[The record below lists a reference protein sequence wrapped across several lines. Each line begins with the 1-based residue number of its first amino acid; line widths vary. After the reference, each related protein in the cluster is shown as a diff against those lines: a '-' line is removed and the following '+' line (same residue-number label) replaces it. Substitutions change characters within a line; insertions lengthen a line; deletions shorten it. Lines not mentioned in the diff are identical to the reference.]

1 MSIWEIDIGD
11 RYGRSIWEIDMG
23 DDSIGMVI
31 SHIDMGSLVTL
42 LPGVAIRVRGP
53 LLTGSVLEVLF

>member
-1 MSIWEIDIGD
+1 
-11 RYGRSIWEIDMG
+11 MG